1 MKRDAGKA
9 FNNAIVEPGSESRS
23 ALQSIR
29 SLQEPQPAD
38 SLICICAWCNK
49 VRMHNGLWVELGVP
63 GGEGKVTHGICTE
76 CARDVRIE
84 ISRLYQAQ

>member
-1 MKRDAGKA
+1 
-9 FNNAIVEPGSESRS
+9 
-23 ALQSIR
+23 
-29 SLQEPQPAD
+29 
-38 SLICICAWCNK
+38 
-49 VRMHNGLWVELGVP
+49 MHNGLWVELGVP